1 MSKNKVDSTIKSMQ
15 EIKFRK
21 LSEIRRSIENSPSVP
36 SDEYVIQGILDGIEI
51 EINCLGDP
59 SQNGKGFYEVVI
71 KSGDSTSYEYYNS
84 DFEMVAE
91 KKKSDSIDLISQY
104 RDRPELLYQ
113 IERLLGERNKIS
125 LKELETIK
133 KVADE
138 KGIDIQE
145 LYEVPLGEEI
155 EGSKDSEHELSQEQ
169 MKSFNVKEKVK
180 TSQLIDG
187 KQTLGKALD
196 LDKEGFYELWIVES
210 SDVDP
215 TNNTRYSIIGIKKEL
230 VNGENEIKAE
240 VLSGSKFK
248 ISGKDGITSDDSY
261 SINANNT
268 AGINQNRDSS
278 YEAKGKPDVGVSIG
292 KDEKGQ
298 VRVYF
303 ER

>member
-1 MSKNKVDSTIKSMQ
+1 
-15 EIKFRK
+15 
-21 LSEIRRSIENSPSVP
+21 
-36 SDEYVIQGILDGIEI
+36 
-51 EINCLGDP
+51 
-59 SQNGKGFYEVVI
+59 
-71 KSGDSTSYEYYNS
+71 
-84 DFEMVAE
+84 
-91 KKKSDSIDLISQY
+91 
-104 RDRPELLYQ
+104 
-113 IERLLGERNKIS
+113 
-125 LKELETIK
+125 
-133 KVADE
+133 
-138 KGIDIQE
+138 
-145 LYEVPLGEEI
+145 
-155 EGSKDSEHELSQEQ
+155 

-248 ISGKDGITSDDSY
+248 ISGKDGITPDDSY